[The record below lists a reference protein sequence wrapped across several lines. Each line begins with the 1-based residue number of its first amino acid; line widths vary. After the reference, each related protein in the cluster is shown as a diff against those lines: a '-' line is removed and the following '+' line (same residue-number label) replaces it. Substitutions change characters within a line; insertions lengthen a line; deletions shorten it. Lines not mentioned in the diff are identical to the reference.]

1 MFGALFTLYRRQQM
15 AASNRAERVGSAWLA
30 GLADVGRQ
38 LVQRALRSFRAGSSG
53 LVETRAGAGL
63 ARMATIQ
70 VSVLLAQALAED
82 SNLKLDWLW
91 YAGQLEDAGERHYC
105 LQRALQI
112 NPQSELARRELA
124 RRQ

>member
-1 MFGALFTLYRRQQM
+1 M
-15 AASNRAERVGSAWLA
+15 AAFNRAERIRSVWLV
-30 GLADVGRQ
+30 GLADVRRQ
-38 LVQRALRSFRAGSSG
+38 FVQKAFRSFRAGSTG
-53 LVETRAGAGL
+53 RMETRADAEL
-63 ARMATIQ
+63 TRIATIQ

-82 SNLKLDWLW
+82 SNLELDWLW

-105 LQRALQI
+105 TQRALQI